1 MTALDAPARVRYVT
15 PGDGAGQFHQGGTMK
30 PRVRVGSAWCV
41 MVVAAVSAACG
52 GGYGGTGPVPCDTYT
67 GGIFSGTLPGNYEL
81 VSFCQ
86 GQKPNLVPPAATG
99 TVTITQTDFTAAVT
113 VQGQLSP
120 ISGTYTVS
128 DGSITVTLSGV
139 PGQFV
144 GTFRL
149 RSDTLAVSG
158 AVGTLQLSLVGT
170 RTTP

>member
-1 MTALDAPARVRYVT
+1 
-15 PGDGAGQFHQGGTMK
+15 MK

-41 MVVAAVSAACG
+41 MAVAAVGAACGG
-52 GGYGGTGPVPCDTYT
+52 GGYGGTGPVPCDTYS
-67 GGIFSGTLPGNYEL
+67 GGIVSGTLPGTYEL

-113 VQGQLSP
+113 VQSQPSVIG
-120 ISGTYTVS
+120 GTYMVS
-128 DGSITVTLSGV
+128 GGSITVTLSGV

-149 RSDTLAVSG
+149 RNDTLAVSG